1 MEIPKEHQHQ
11 ITEERMPDWIV
22 RHAVKPPPSDE
33 RGGSALKSLLRD
45 TQHNLETA
53 TVYHRIVFHLPNF
66 VSVQN
71 GSRLEIEF
79 SPDQEKL
86 LIHEIQIRRG
96 NETIDQLPTL
106 IPRVLNREEEMERLV
121 FNGRLLAV
129 FVPNDVRAGD
139 VIDYSYS
146 LQDIGPPLLGGFSG
160 RFILQGDFSA
170 EAIRRRLLYRAD
182 RTIYAVPHKCD
193 VVAQATYTEKGL
205 VDCRWEADGIK
216 SREMEKGVPQAASP
230 FGWIDYGEFAT
241 WEDIARAAAGFFE
254 APDEPLPSMMVDWLT
269 QLQASCAAPE
279 LLILEIVRYV
289 QEKIR
294 YVAVAIDGHGWRP
307 YSIATIL
314 ERHYGDCKDKSILL
328 CRLLREAGYDA
339 VPVLVNTKLREKA
352 TEGLPRPWAFD
363 HAIVR
368 LRHQERTYW
377 IDPTLSYQG
386 GRLESLWHPAYGIA
400 LRMNSSGAALEKIP
414 PSMVPNTVT
423 HDECVKIRL
432 PEGTAELRVVR
443 TFTGKSA
450 DEMRA
455 YLARF
460 GLAELDR
467 MLIAD
472 YKKPYRVVALQSPST
487 TQDNREQNQFTLIHN
502 LLLNDFWTHVKGA
515 QLAYRVRFPVHG
527 IRRVLRVPENEKTK
541 LPFRTSHPLQI
552 RASMEIRLTS
562 AFRPRRTQGIIKS
575 TAFQCK
581 YFQETSSNSCRMN
594 LEYASLANQVLPK
607 DLPQHIQ
614 AIQQL
619 AELTSLY
626 VGLPERAIS
635 HAHHPSLRR

>member
-1 MEIPKEHQHQ
+1 MEIPREHQHHVS
-11 ITEERMPDWIV
+11 EEPEPEWIV
-22 RHAVKPPPSDE
+22 RHAVKPPPGGD
-33 RGGSALKSLLRD
+33 RGGSASESLLRD
-45 TQHNLETA
+45 TQHNLECATA
-53 TVYHRIVFHLPNF
+53 YHRIVFHLPNF
-66 VSVQN
+66 LSVQN

-79 SPDQEKL
+79 APDREKL

-96 NETIDQLPTL
+96 DELIDLRPTL
-106 IPRVLNREEEMERLV
+106 NPRVLNREEEMERLV
-121 FNGRLLAV
+121 FNGRLLTV

-139 VIDYSYS
+139 IIDYSYS
-146 LQDIGPPLLGGFSG
+146 LRDIGPPLLGGFSG

-170 EAIRRRLLYRAD
+170 QAIRRRLLYRAD

-193 VVAQATYTEKGL
+193 VPARTAYTGTGL
-205 VDCRWEADGIK
+205 VDCRWEADDIK
-216 SREMEKGVPQAASP
+216 SREMEKGVPQEALP
-230 FGWIDYGEFAT
+230 YGWIDYGEFAT
-241 WEDIARAAAGFFE
+241 WEDVARAAAPLFS
-254 APDEPLPSMMVDWLT
+254 APDEPLPPAMAEWLA
-269 QLQASCAAPE
+269 QARAASTAPE
-279 LLILEIVRYV
+279 HFILQVVRYV

-339 VPVLVNTKLREKA
+339 APVLVNSKLREKA

-368 LRHQERTYW
+368 LCHQERTYW

-386 GRLESLWHPAYGIA
+386 GRLESLWHPPYGIA
-400 LRMNSSGAALEKIP
+400 LRMNSPGAALEKIP
-414 PSMVPNTVT
+414 PPLVPNTVM

-432 PEGTAELRVVR
+432 PEGVAELRVVR
-443 TFTGKSA
+443 TFTGRSA

-455 YLARF
+455 YLATL

-467 MLIAD
+467 TLIAD
-472 YKKPYRVVALQSPST
+472 YKKPYRVVALQSPT
-487 TQDNREQNQFTLIHN
+487 TAQDNREQNQLTLIHH
-502 LLLNDFWTHVKGA
+502 LLLSDFWTHVKGA
-515 QLAYRVRFPVHG
+515 QLAYQVRFPVHG
-527 IRRVLRVPENEKTK
+527 IRRVLRVPENEKMK

-607 DLPQHIQ
+607 DLPSHIQ
-614 AIQQL
+614 AIRQL
-619 AELTSLY
+619 ADLTNLY

-635 HAHHPSLRR
+635 HVHHPSLRR